1 MEYTDVTQARQD
13 LELKFAQRGVVGDAV
28 NEHIQKVVNS
38 IPAIVRSNYH
48 EDDTIAAA
56 QYVDKYFATLENGQP
71 TTQVPTE
78 TTKATTEFA
87 IPASDLKAIQAY
99 QNNTKAQRTDR
110 AAKTRIAKLVGDK
123 PYPGTYLNK
132 DDKMIPN
139 ADVAKFESYRE
150 KLVDTP
156 ENVQAFNQCLEAVK
170 NKTPMAI
177 YIPEE
182 GKWSPRT
189 IGAEITTPAD
199 NGTGMVEK
207 TYDTNKLL
215 SFIAFDLTGVIVN
228 DANSAGAKL
237 ASVRARKTSKAAA
250 SQTALTPRLNIVNR
264 KVAFANPDKH
274 VFASRIKKNGNDVV
288 TKEGTVRS
296 ALSFQIYTGKT
307 DKMGEKKTRTIRVPG
322 RMAVPRWERLNPVY
336 EDIFGPTEKQSNIVT
351 LPTAKERQAMD
362 TIINKTLYAIQNN
375 AENYGDVSY
384 QIEQA
389 IQEAAGKAGVA
400 ATGKDF
406 D

>member
-78 TTKATTEFA
+78 TPKATTEFA

-182 GKWSPRT
+182 SKWSPRT

-215 SFIAFDLTGVIVN
+215 SFIAFD
-228 DANSAGAKL
+228 
-237 ASVRARKTSKAAA
+237 
-250 SQTALTPRLNIVNR
+250 
-264 KVAFANPDKH
+264 NPDKH

-389 IQEAAGKAGVA
+389 IQEAAGKAGAA
-400 ATGKDF
+400 ATGTDF
-406 D
+406 N